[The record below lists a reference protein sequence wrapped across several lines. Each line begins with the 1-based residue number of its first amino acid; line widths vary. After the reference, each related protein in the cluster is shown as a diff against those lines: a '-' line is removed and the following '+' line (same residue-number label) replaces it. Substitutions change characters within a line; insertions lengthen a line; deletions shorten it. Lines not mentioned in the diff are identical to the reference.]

1 MSLKIVVDL
10 VQEYFKITNTGS
22 GDVNLE
28 GYTVE
33 DQGVHDGISTSN
45 RNVYKFNG
53 FTLASGKS
61 VTVYSGT
68 GSSTAREYDDVETI
82 HWGNHNVWNNTGDTA
97 YLKDPAG
104 SLIATSAAENGCV
117 NPDVERPD
125 GTKLSGTC
133 KWFNSRKYFGFIHHV
148 SDGGPEVFI
157 HATGINSDDEVKAL
171 VPGQQYEFIWKEDA
185 EKKGQHKGRGQNVS
199 LPGGEKVKTHESQR
213 RSHTLKRLEENP
225 DIKLGNIKWF
235 NPARGYG
242 FIIPFGSGDKDVFVY
257 RRELKMA
264 PGAVTVDK
272 STPVEYKLKVLDEK
286 SDGGNK
292 TTAVEV
298 TGPGGE
304 PLGVVAMNVGVGA
317 GVGVGVGL
325 GMNGRVAPRVP
336 VGRVGFGVPRPLIPN
351 PRQIRQIP
359 QVIPRR
365 GVPLIRQA
373 VKPQLVHP
381 QVSAAQART
390 AVLGQRRFQRLP
402 QQPVRQPVQ
411 PIRQP
416 PNPYQQAGGYG
427 ILQSPAQRQF
437 Y

>member
-1 MSLKIVVDL
+1 
-10 VQEYFKITNTGS
+10 
-22 GDVNLE
+22 
-28 GYTVE
+28 
-33 DQGVHDGISTSN
+33 
-45 RNVYKFNG
+45 
-53 FTLASGKS
+53 
-61 VTVYSGT
+61 
-68 GSSTAREYDDVETI
+68 
-82 HWGNHNVWNNTGDTA
+82 
-97 YLKDPAG
+97 
-104 SLIATSAAENGCV
+104 
-117 NPDVERPD
+117 
-125 GTKLSGTC
+125 
-133 KWFNSRKYFGFIHHV
+133 
-148 SDGGPEVFI
+148 
-157 HATGINSDDEVKAL
+157 
-171 VPGQQYEFIWKEDA
+171 
-185 EKKGQHKGRGQNVS
+185 
-199 LPGGEKVKTHESQR
+199 
-213 RSHTLKRLEENP
+213 
-225 DIKLGNIKWF
+225 
-235 NPARGYG
+235 
-242 FIIPFGSGDKDVFVY
+242 
-257 RRELKMA
+257 
-264 PGAVTVDK
+264 
-272 STPVEYKLKVLDEK
+272 
-286 SDGGNK
+286 
-292 TTAVEV
+292 
-298 TGPGGE
+298 
-304 PLGVVAMNVGVGA
+304 MNVGVGA